1 MSDVAHRS
9 VLAAS
14 AVLIGCLTN
23 GLRAQSAPTAPLTL
37 EAALARAAEAGPA
50 AVAARL
56 QHAIAVANV
65 GLARERPNPEGHF
78 EFSKDTPHENY
89 SVLVPVETA
98 GKRAR
103 RIEVSQAA
111 VQVSDAD
118 LARALLDI
126 RSTVRRAYF
135 SRLVALDR
143 LGVQRE
149 LQSVATR
156 ARDAAQARFDDGS
169 APRLEVLQ
177 AELALAQVGNE
188 LRAAQAAADAARIEL
203 DALLGLPLDAG
214 PPLTT
219 PADAAPVP
227 AAADASA
234 RALAANPEIA
244 SLDRQIAE
252 ADARVRLAKA
262 NQVPDIAPE
271 VGLSHGAEPEFTYG
285 WRAAVGITLP
295 ILTQHK
301 AAVAVENA
309 TLSALKG
316 ARTATAL
323 RVAGDVLAAAVT
335 AEARRAQLVEYRD
348 DIVPRA
354 LAVERMAED
363 SYRLGQTP
371 LIALLTALQATRD
384 VRLRSLDAAAE
395 FQNAVGDLERAI
407 GAPLP

>member
-1 MSDVAHRS
+1 M
-9 VLAAS
+9 
-14 AVLIGCLTN
+14 
-23 GLRAQSAPTAPLTL
+23 P
-37 EAALARAAEAGPA
+37 
-50 AVAARL
+50 
-56 QHAIAVANV
+56 
-65 GLARERPNPEGHF
+65 
-78 EFSKDTPHENY
+78 
-89 SVLVPVETA
+89 
-98 GKRAR
+98 
-103 RIEVSQAA
+103 
-111 VQVSDAD
+111 
-118 LARALLDI
+118 
-126 RSTVRRAYF
+126 
-135 SRLVALDR
+135 
-143 LGVQRE
+143 
-149 LQSVATR
+149 
-156 ARDAAQARFDDGS
+156 
-169 APRLEVLQ
+169 
-177 AELALAQVGNE
+177 
-188 LRAAQAAADAARIEL
+188 
-203 DALLGLPLDAG
+203 DALLGLPLDAT
-214 PPLTT
+214 PQLTT
-219 PADAAPVP
+219 AADAAPVP
-227 AAADASA
+227 AASDASA

-316 ARTATAL
+316 ARTATAS

>member
-1 MSDVAHRS
+1 MCGVTHRFVA
-9 VLAAS
+9 AAS
-14 AVLIGCLTN
+14 LVLMVSVSG
-23 GLRAQSAPTAPLTL
+23 GLRAQSDAGSPLAL
-37 EAALARAAEAGPA
+37 EAALARAAEASPA
-50 AVAARL
+50 AMAARL
-56 QHAIAVANV
+56 QHTIAIASVDV
-65 GLARERPNPEGHF
+65 ARERPNPEGHF

-89 SVLVPVETA
+89 SLLMPIELG

-118 LARALLDI
+118 LARTLLDI
-126 RSTVRRAYF
+126 RAAVRRAYF
-135 SRLVALDR
+135 TRLIALDR
-143 LGVQRE
+143 LVVQRE
-149 LQSVATR
+149 LQGVATR

-169 APRLEVLQ
+169 APRLEVLE
-177 AELALAQVGNE
+177 AELALAQVGNDQ
-188 LRAAQAAADAARIEL
+188 RAAQAAAEAARIEL
-203 DALLGLPLDAG
+203 DALLGLPLDAA
-214 PPLTT
+214 PQLTT
-219 PADAAPVP
+219 APDASPVP
-227 AAADASA
+227 GADDASR

-252 ADARVRLAKA
+252 VDARVRLAKA
-262 NQVPDIAPE
+262 NQIPDIAPE

-316 ARTATAL
+316 TRAATAT
-323 RVAGDVLAAAVT
+323 RVAGDVLAATIT

-354 LAVERMAED
+354 LTVERMAED

-371 LIALLTALQATRD
+371 LLALLAALQATRD

-395 FQNAVGDLERAI
+395 FQNAVSDLERAI